1 MPGKSG
7 ITVEIDEA
15 LVRRLIDTQFPQ
27 WAHLP
32 IHKVEPGGWDN
43 RTFLLGDEMSVRLP
57 SAAGYAAQVVSEQ
70 HWLPKLAPQLPLP
83 IPEPLALGKPGEG
96 YPWSWSVY
104 GWLEGET
111 ATDERIGNPTE
122 FAVDLA
128 GFLAAL
134 HRIDATGGPPAGPQ
148 NFYRG
153 GALEVYDGQTR
164 EALRLL
170 EGRIDTKTARAIWEE
185 ALATEWRHPP
195 VWVHG
200 DIAWGNLL
208 VKNGRLAAVIDFGSS
223 AVGDPACDLAIAWTL
238 FRNQSRHA
246 FRTTLPLDEGTWA
259 RGRAW
264 TLWKAMITV
273 SGQISRSAEEIAI
286 SARVIDAVFGD
297 YRLRSA
303 EAEQKTRDS
312 T

>member
-1 MPGKSG
+1 MSNKSE
-7 ITVEIDEA
+7 ITVEIDTP
-15 LVRRLIDTQFPQ
+15 LVRRLIRTQFPQ

-32 IHKVEPGGWDN
+32 IRKVEPGGWDN

-57 SAAGYAAQVVSEQ
+57 SAAGYAAQVASEQ
-70 HWLPKLAPQLPLP
+70 HWLPKLAPHLPLP
-83 IPEPLALGKPGEG
+83 IPVPLAQGSPGEG

-111 ATDERIGNPTE
+111 ATDERIADLDE
-122 FAVDLA
+122 FAIDLA

-134 HRIDATGGPPAGPQ
+134 HRIDTAGGPPAGPQ
-148 NFYRG
+148 NYFRG
-153 GALEVYDGQTR
+153 ASLTVYDTQTR

-170 EGRIDTKTARAIWEE
+170 EGRIDTKTARAIWNE
-185 ALATEWRHPP
+185 ALASEWQRPP
-195 VWVHG
+195 VWLHG

-208 VKNGRLAAVIDFGSS
+208 VKEGKLSAVIDFGSS

-238 FRNQSRHA
+238 FRNGSRKT
-246 FRTTLPLDEGTWA
+246 FRNALPLDAGTWA

-273 SGQISRSAEEIAI
+273 SGQISRSAEEVTT
-286 SARVIDAVFGD
+286 SARVIDAVLAD
-297 YRLRSA
+297 
-303 EAEQKTRDS
+303 
-312 T
+312 

>member
-7 ITVEIDEA
+7 ITVEIDKA

-32 IHKVEPGGWDN
+32 IRKVEPGGWDN

-57 SAAGYAAQVVSEQ
+57 SAGGYAAQVASEQ
-70 HWLPKLAPQLPLP
+70 HWLPKLAPRLPLP
-83 IPEPLALGKPGEG
+83 IPAPLALGKPGEG
-96 YPWSWSVY
+96 YPWPWSVY

-111 ATDERIGNPTE
+111 ASDERIGDLAE

-128 GFLAAL
+128 DFLAAL
-134 HRIDATGGPPAGPQ
+134 HRIDAAGGPPAGPQ
-148 NFYRG
+148 NYFRG
-153 GALEVYDGQTR
+153 GRLAVYDGQTR

-170 EGRIDTKTARAIWEE
+170 QGRIDTTTARAIWEE
-185 ALATEWRHPP
+185 ALETEWQHPP

-208 VKNGRLAAVIDFGSS
+208 VKGGKLCAVIDFGSS
-223 AVGDPACDLAIAWTL
+223 AIGDPACDLAIAWTL
-238 FRNQSRHA
+238 FRNESRGA
-246 FRTTLPLDEGTWA
+246 FRSALPLDEGTWT

-273 SGQISRSAEEIAI
+273 SGQIGRSAEEIVI
-286 SARVIDAVFGD
+286 SANVIDAVLAD
-297 YRLRSA
+297 YRT
-303 EAEQKTRDS
+303 ET
-312 T
+312 

>member
-1 MPGKSG
+1 MSNNSEV
-7 ITVEIDEA
+7 TVEIEAA

-27 WAHLP
+27 WTHLP
-32 IHKVEPGGWDN
+32 IRKVEPGGWDN
-43 RTFLLGDEMSVRLP
+43 RTFLLGDQMSVRLP
-57 SAAGYAAQVVSEQ
+57 SAAGYAAQVAREQ
-70 HWLPKLAPQLPLP
+70 HWLPKLAPHLPLP
-83 IPEPLALGKPGEG
+83 IPVPLALGKPGEG

-111 ATDERIGNPTE
+111 ATEERIGDLDE

-134 HRIDATGGPPAGPQ
+134 HRIDAAKGPPAGQQ
-148 NFYRG
+148 NYFRG
-153 GALEVYDGQTR
+153 GPLAVYDDQTQ

-170 EGRIDTKTARAIWEE
+170 DGRIDTWTARAIWKE
-185 ALATEWRHPP
+185 ALATDWQLPP

-208 VKNGRLAAVIDFGSS
+208 VKGGKLSAVIDFGSS

-238 FRNQSRHA
+238 FRNESRNA
-246 FRTTLPLDEGTWA
+246 FRNALPLDADTWA

-286 SARVIDAVFGD
+286 SAHVIDTVLAD
-297 YRLRSA
+297 YQA
-303 EAEQKTRDS
+303 C
-312 T
+312 